1 MLTPSVQADL
11 EKILASDLGQLAK
24 WQKIQ
29 KKLLD
34 SDLAWYT
41 VLSCDQLAV
50 HPCNR
55 GGSGVQPFEVHK
67 KGEMIVKNG
76 GDLGLL
82 ASSVCFELSP
92 AEAKRQEQMHFNQA
106 LVNASDGLLHF
117 SGKEKFG
124 TVAKSHTSQ
133 FVKAILH
140 GCKTPGSLGVNGCL
154 CKETLCRTDDQLKHM
169 VEVGWPW
176 LIVSFKVE
184 EALPSLPSLA
194 TLACNS
200 TNSNFEAC
208 GELEL
213 MSHLTL
219 EAARHGSG
227 MDWDAV
233 SCSICTGGS
242 VAAYAKSIG
251 QYVKLY
257 SGGPGSPLV
266 HFLVAF
272 AKSYAAKVTLGQ
284 EFVQGVVHTQF
295 LQTNLLP
302 FTRLALFTANLA
314 SPENKVIDG
323 YGRLLSRGDID
334 RMKQKKLLPEVLK
347 MEAMLENAWQ
357 ESADLDESLKA
368 RIFGKLCV
376 RSCLTVLGKGKQGP
390 ESKEHTLEQCKNLF
404 IVDKGTVNAER
415 LQPDSKAPALPG
427 VKDSKPVPCLIKQIV
442 CALFF
447 LRNFFCWWSHL
458 ATQNS

>member
-1 MLTPSVQADL
+1 M
-11 EKILASDLGQLAK
+11 
-24 WQKIQ
+24 
-29 KKLLD
+29 
-34 SDLAWYT
+34 
-41 VLSCDQLAV
+41 
-50 HPCNR
+50 
-55 GGSGVQPFEVHK
+55 QPFEVHK

-76 GDLGLL
+76 ADLGLL

-140 GCKTPGSLGVNGCL
+140 GCKIPGSLGVNGCL
-154 CKETLCRTDDQLKHM
+154 CKETLCRTDDHLKHM

-219 EAARHGSG
+219 GAARHGSG

-284 EFVQGVVHTQF
+284 EFVQGVVQTQF

-347 MEAMLENAWQ
+347 MAAMLENAWQ

-376 RSCLTVLGKGKQGP
+376 RSCLTVSGKGKQGP
-390 ESKEHTLEQCKNLF
+390 ESKEHTLEQ
-404 IVDKGTVNAER
+404 
-415 LQPDSKAPALPG
+415 
-427 VKDSKPVPCLIKQIV
+427 
-442 CALFF
+442 
-447 LRNFFCWWSHL
+447 
-458 ATQNS
+458 

>member
-1 MLTPSVQADL
+1 M
-11 EKILASDLGQLAK
+11 
-24 WQKIQ
+24 
-29 KKLLD
+29 
-34 SDLAWYT
+34 
-41 VLSCDQLAV
+41 
-50 HPCNR
+50 
-55 GGSGVQPFEVHK
+55 
-67 KGEMIVKNG
+67 KNG
-76 GDLGLL
+76 ADLGLL
-82 ASSVCFELSP
+82 ASSICFELSP
-92 AEAKRQEQMHFNQA
+92 AEAKRQEQTHFNQT

-140 GCKTPGSLGVNGCL
+140 GCKIPGSLGVNGCL

-219 EAARHGSG
+219 GAARR
-227 MDWDAV
+227 
-233 SCSICTGGS
+233 TGGS

-390 ESKEHTLEQCKNLF
+390 ESKEHTLEQ
-404 IVDKGTVNAER
+404 
-415 LQPDSKAPALPG
+415 
-427 VKDSKPVPCLIKQIV
+427 
-442 CALFF
+442 
-447 LRNFFCWWSHL
+447 
-458 ATQNS
+458 